1 MVHKAK
7 LMSYPTLYSHQL
19 LRAKELSAQGA
30 IRGQE
35 KFGHIANAALAASI
49 TREASTQTFY
59 TIRYLADRSLVAD
72 AYRAYAYFRWV
83 DDMVDQGHITKADR
97 LAFLTRQQAIIARCY
112 QGEWPDNLCPEEYL
126 VADLIHHDQAENSGL
141 RTYVNQMMALMVFDA
156 ERKGRFISPRELAE
170 STRSLATA
178 VTEAL
183 HYFIGHNDFS
193 PQDDSRYLAVTGAHI
208 THMLRDAI
216 EDAAVGYYN
225 VPQDFLD
232 THGIT
237 PTDVN
242 HDAYQTWV
250 RNRVQLAR
258 KCFAAGRAYLGRVEN
273 FRCRLAGYAYIARFE
288 VVLAAIEKDGY
299 WLRPAYPERKSKKAG
314 LKMILEA
321 LTQTVVSSGPWRQA
335 AIPSAVPSIEASIE
349 ASIEVTR

>member
-1 MVHKAK
+1 MT
-7 LMSYPTLYSHQL
+7 YPTLYSHLFGQAE
-19 LRAKELSAQGA
+19 RPFVQSV

-35 KFGHIANAALAASI
+35 KLDHNASTALAASL
-49 TREASTQTFY
+49 TREASAQTFY
-59 TIRYLADRSLVAD
+59 TIRYLADRPLVAD

-83 DDMVDQGHITKADR
+83 DDMVDQGQMLKADR
-97 LAFLTRQQAIIARCY
+97 LAFLARQQEIIACCY
-112 QGEWPDNLCPEEYL
+112 QDEWPDNLCPEEYL
-126 VADLIHHDQAENSGL
+126 VADLIHNDQAENSGL
-141 RTYVNQMMALMVFDA
+141 KTYINQMMAVMVFDA
-156 ERKGRFISPRELAE
+156 ERKGQFISQGELAE
-170 STRSLATA
+170 YTRSLATA

-299 WLRPAYPERKSKKAG
+299 RLRPAYPERKSKRAG
-314 LKMILEA
+314 LRMILATLTLA
-321 LTQTVVSSGPWRQA
+321 LASLWPRQQA
-335 AIPSAVPSIEASIE
+335 PVPGSVPSIKASIKV
-349 ASIEVTR
+349 AS